1 MQPIESQY
9 NPVYSFAALV
19 QRARL
24 VSGLV
29 LFSYVATHLANHS
42 LGLISLEAME
52 VGRVWFLSVWRS
64 SVGTIFLYGALSVH
78 LALAL
83 WSLYQRRHFRIPAW
97 QWFQLLL
104 GLAIPTLLGAHIVG
118 TRLAH
123 EWFDTTDSYT
133 RMILIYWQLFPE
145 IGVKQSLLLT
155 IAWLH
160 GCVGLHFWL
169 RLKHWYPRVTT
180 TFFAVGLLLP
190 VLALLGFIDAGREIS
205 RLAQQPDWVEQTM
218 REAQALDSTERAI
231 MARSTNAILVG
242 FAASLV
248 IVLIT
253 RVVRWVHGRYRNAIR
268 ITYPDNQKVT
278 VTVGFTVLEAS
289 RQARIPHAS
298 VCGGR
303 GRCSTCRVRVVS
315 GLEFLPP
322 DSAEEQR
329 VLRRVGMPPNVRLA
343 CQLRPTRDLSVKPLL
358 PASARASDGFAHPRN
373 LAGQEMEIVVLFA
386 DLRGFTTI
394 SERKLPYDVVFL
406 LNSYFHLVGNTVEKA
421 GGIVNQFV
429 GDGVMALFGL
439 ESGPKAGSHQA
450 LTATGAIFRGI
461 DELSGSLREELEAPL
476 KIGIGIHVGPAVVGR
491 MGHGEAMY
499 LTAVGDTINV
509 ASRLQDLTKEYNCQL
524 VISDR
529 VAEQASI
536 NVSPFPRHELT
547 VRNRR
552 EPIVIRTI
560 ADVRDLTNFLDPSS
574 TKI

>member
-218 REAQALDSTERAI
+218 REVQAPDSTERAI

-303 GRCSTCRVRVVS
+303 GRCSTCRVRVFS
-315 GLEFLPP
+315 GLEFLPLA
-322 DSAEEQR
+322 SAEEQR

>member
-133 RMILIYWQLFPE
+133 RMILNYWQLFPE

-160 GCVGLHFWL
+160 GCIGLHFWL

-205 RLAQQPDWVEQTM
+205 RLAQQPDWMEQTM
-218 REAQALDSTERAI
+218 REAQAPDSTERAI

-303 GRCSTCRVRVVS
+303 GRCSTCRVRVFS
-315 GLEFLPP
+315 GLEFLPLA
-322 DSAEEQR
+322 SAEEQR

>member
-160 GCVGLHFWL
+160 GCIGLHFWL

-373 LAGQEMEIVVLFA
+373 LVGQEMEIVVLFA

>member
-9 NPVYSFAALV
+9 NPVDSFAALV

-160 GCVGLHFWL
+160 GCIGLHFWL

-218 REAQALDSTERAI
+218 REAQAPDSTERAI

-536 NVSPFPRHELT
+536 NVSPFPRHKLT

>member
-133 RMILIYWQLFPE
+133 RMILNYWQLFPE

-160 GCVGLHFWL
+160 GCIGLHFWL

-218 REAQALDSTERAI
+218 REAQAPDSTERAI

-303 GRCSTCRVRVVS
+303 CRCSTCRVRVVS

-322 DSAEEQR
+322 ASAEEQR